1 MTQLWEMTNRDVAH
15 NHNKLNHEKKNKMK
29 LKLAAIILTL
39 AATTSLVCGQQSQS
53 ANPSGTGGIVGTWQ
67 VLRHGA
73 DCATGARLNPDF
85 HVLMTFNQGG
95 TLNAFGRSPGGGPF
109 DTPECGNWVKTGDR
123 TYRLRD
129 VSYGY
134 DENGAFAGRAEL
146 TAMVRLD
153 SDADSLTAN
162 TTIDVFDAN
171 GNFLF
176 SFCGKWSGE
185 RFQ

>member
-1 MTQLWEMTNRDVAH
+1 MRLKNQLA
-15 NHNKLNHEKKNKMK
+15 LI
-29 LKLAAIILTL
+29 AAALT
-39 AATTSLVCGQQSQS
+39 ATTSLVCGQGQQS
-53 ANPSGTGGIVGTWQ
+53 ADSSIVGTWQ

-73 DCATGARLNPDF
+73 DCSTGKRLNPDF

-95 TLNAFGRSPGGGPF
+95 TLNAFGVSPGGTPF

-134 DENGAFAGRAEL
+134 DNNGTFTGRAEI

-153 SDADSLTAN
+153 GDADSLTAN
-162 TTIDVFDAN
+162 TRIDVFDAN

-176 SFCGKWSGE
+176 SFCGKAKGT
-185 RFQ
+185 RFK